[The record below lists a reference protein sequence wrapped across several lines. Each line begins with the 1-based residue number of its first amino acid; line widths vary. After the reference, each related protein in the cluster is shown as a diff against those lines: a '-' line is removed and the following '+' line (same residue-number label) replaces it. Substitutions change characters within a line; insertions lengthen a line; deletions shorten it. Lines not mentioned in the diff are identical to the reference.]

1 MLYYDDR
8 DYFYNSDD
16 IDELYEDDMI
26 FEDEQDQTEQV
37 PSSWEY
43 DYHNLTEELI
53 DD

>member
-16 IDELYEDDMI
+16 IDELYDDEMI
-26 FEDEQDQTEQV
+26 FEEDSEEDTYA
-37 PSSWEY
+37 SSWEY
-43 DYHNLTEELI
+43 DYHNLTNELV